1 MLQQLVQ
8 FSVDNTQVLTHKM
21 FFINGLKF
29 LRTTSLMGSNEIEV
43 LHNLH
48 KIMKTLYSIKTFDD
62 LHTYANIGYF
72 HMLPEVISHI
82 KNIIFQL
89 L

>member
-1 MLQQLVQ
+1 
-8 FSVDNTQVLTHKM
+8 
-21 FFINGLKF
+21 
-29 LRTTSLMGSNEIEV
+29 MGSNEIEV

-72 HMLPEVISHI
+72 HMLPEVISNK